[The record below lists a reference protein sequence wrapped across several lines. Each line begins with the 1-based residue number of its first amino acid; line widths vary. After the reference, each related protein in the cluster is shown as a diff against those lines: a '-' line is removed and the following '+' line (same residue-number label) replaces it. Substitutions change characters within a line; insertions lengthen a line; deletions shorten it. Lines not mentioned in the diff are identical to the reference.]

1 MAEDKGLSEAW
12 LSEDDDIEEE
22 AESVYSGG
30 ESPFIQGYGAVDTKI
45 TMAKKINFKGKKT
58 EFIEIDFINKDG
70 KTHREKFMVRGK
82 DGKSFFTKDKRKRQH
97 FGVSKI
103 KSLLKVVGLYK
114 DEDNLMAALYS
125 NTEEADVTWEEYG
138 KEKTEEFTIFTDLID
153 TKVKLCITSKKE
165 NTQMASDQ
173 DEDDD
178 QKYVNQCIKDTEAYK
193 KANPKKKSLKK
204 FAKDDEYVN
213 VYRYFVV
220 STVAHFCSTDGLF
233 GSEIEDGEGALL
245 DKFLEQ
251 NDEGEIFEARTLIAD
266 DLKVSQLKKLGINE
280 YGKQVDEDE
289 DEYDDVDEDEPEE
302 DEEEET
308 PKKAKSKSKDED
320 KDDDWD

>member
-1 MAEDKGLSEAW
+1 MAENKGLSDAW
-12 LSEDDDIEEE
+12 LNEDEDIEEE
-22 AESVYSGG
+22 TESVYSGG
-30 ESPFIQGYGAVDTKI
+30 ESNFIQGYGAGSVKI

-58 EFIEIDFINKDG
+58 EFIELDFINKDG
-70 KTHREKFMVRGK
+70 KTLREKFMVRGK

-103 KSLLKVVGLYK
+103 KSLIKVLGLYA
-114 DEDNLMAALYS
+114 EESNLMAALYS

-173 DEDDD
+173 DDEDD

-220 STVAHFCSTDGLF
+220 STVAHFCSTEGLF
-233 GSEIEDGEGALL
+233 GSEVEDGEGGLL
-245 DKFLEQ
+245 DKFLAQ

-266 DLKVSQLKKLGINE
+266 DLKESQLKKLGINE
-280 YGKQVDEDE
+280 YGKQVEADE
-289 DEYDDVDEDEPEE
+289 DEYDDVDEEE
-302 DEEEET
+302 VDEEEEA
-308 PKKAKSKSKDED
+308 PKKKPKAESKEEGE
-320 KDDDWD
+320 DDDW